1 MDRRVVITGIGM
13 VTPLG
18 AGKEAFAR
26 ALWQGETGIGEITAF
41 PTAGLRLASGGGGPR
56 VCSPAISSP

>member
-18 AGKEAFAR
+18 AGKEAFAL
-26 ALWQGETGIGEITAF
+26 ALWQGETGIGEVAAF
-41 PTAGLRLASGGGGPR
+41 PTRGSPRIWGPR
-56 VCSPAISSP
+56 SAHLRPAISSR